1 MEEVSGMDYK
11 RKHEYNEKN
20 NKEIEIKDIHGIEI
34 ENFRLF
40 KNQKVDLGKH
50 ITILS
55 GRNGSM
61 KSTLMGLISHI
72 YRSDYRDVFGEQM
85 QTVLKEVFKL
95 SNINDTDTYKYH
107 VYFEDMNQNLIKEPV
122 NIDYRTQSKRHRIV
136 PSGHGSG
143 DGFFNLP
150 SVYINLKR
158 LYPLVDLGGPKSE
171 GKVIYS
177 EDEKEFI
184 SNFYEKILLV
194 NSYKENDSYT
204 VGSGSVKKKPIGPK
218 NTFYDVESISSGEDN
233 IGQIVSKLISFM
245 RISNENKNDNIVGI
259 LGIDEFEASLHPIAQ
274 LNLFN
279 YLLKWSKKYNVK
291 IIISTHSLYLL
302 KEIILQEN
310 EITRGNI
317 VVNFIS
323 SEYKSEN
330 EYFIRKN
337 PSYEDA
343 MSELTLKPTEKEE
356 RMKVSVYVEDDVAKY
371 YLLRIL
377 REKEITDKINI
388 ICDYK
393 FSQKGGSYTSL
404 ASLANNFS
412 AILYET
418 RVIIVF
424 DSDVD
429 LSVIKHYKYVK
440 KLPSLNENDFPL
452 EKELVLYIL
461 SLSGDNKFFKDIGK
475 QKEAFKQEFSEHNIP
490 IDIEKATNTRG
501 IRIFKNWFD
510 SNKSES
516 KKYITRMVRDNNDYY
531 ITFKLEFIKMVN
543 EILLKH
549 NLVPVKNTGQK

>member
-1 MEEVSGMDYK
+1 MDYK
-11 RKHEYNEKN
+11 RKYEYNDKN

-40 KNQKVDLGKH
+40 KDQKVDLGKH
-50 ITILS
+50 ITVLS

-72 YRSDYRDVFGEQM
+72 YRSDYNDVFDRPM
-85 QTVLKEVFKL
+85 QTKLNEVFKL
-95 SNINDTDTYKYH
+95 SKTNDTDTYTYH
-107 VYFEDMNQNLIKEPV
+107 VLFEDIDNNLIKEPV
-122 NIDYRTQSKRHRIV
+122 KIDFREQSGRHRIV

-143 DGFFNLP
+143 DGFFNFQ
-150 SVYINLKR
+150 SIYINLKR
-158 LYPLVDLGGPKSE
+158 LYPLVDLAGPKSE
-171 GKVIYS
+171 NKVIFS

-194 NSYKENDSYT
+194 NSYKQNDSYT

-245 RISNENKNDNIVGI
+245 RISNENKKDKIIGI

-279 YLLKWSKKYNVK
+279 YLLAWSKKNNVK

-310 EITRGNI
+310 EITNGNI

-343 MSELTLKPTEKEE
+343 MSELTLKPAEKEE
-356 RMKVSVYVEDDVAKY
+356 KMKVSVYVEDDVAKH

-377 REKEITDKINI
+377 KEKEVTDKINI

-393 FSQKGGSYTSL
+393 DDQKGSSYTSL

-412 AILYET
+412 TILYET

-429 LSVIKHYKYVK
+429 LNAIKHYKYVK
-440 KLPSLNENDFPL
+440 KLPSLNGDNFPL

-461 SLSGDNKFFKDIGK
+461 SMSGDDKFFKDMGK
-475 QKEAFKQEFSEHNIP
+475 QKEVFKQEFSECNIP
-490 IDIEKATNTRG
+490 IDIEKAKNTRG
-501 IRIFKNWFD
+501 IRNFKNWFN
-510 SNKSES
+510 SNKSAS

-531 ITFKLEFIKMVN
+531 KNFKLEFIKMAN

-549 NLVPVKNTGQK
+549 NLVPIKNTGQK